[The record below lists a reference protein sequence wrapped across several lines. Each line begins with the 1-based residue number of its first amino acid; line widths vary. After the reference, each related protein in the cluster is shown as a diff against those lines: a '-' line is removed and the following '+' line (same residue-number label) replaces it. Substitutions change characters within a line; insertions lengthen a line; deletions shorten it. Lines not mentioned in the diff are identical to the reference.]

1 MNQPPQNIALSQHTL
16 RAWQPEH
23 APLLLE
29 AIAASLPELQRWT
42 PWVIPQPFEEAV
54 LVERLTTFR
63 AQFQEGS
70 RFIYGLF
77 ERGAGRVLGQ
87 AGLYDR
93 VGPGALEIGYWI
105 RSDATG
111 RGLARAATQALTGV
125 AFETMHMQRV
135 EVRCDPNNA
144 PSAAI
149 PRRLGFTLR
158 EVLKLDPGSDEHGAR
173 ELQVWELRADDYA
186 RPLVLP
192 G

>member
-1 MNQPPQNIALSQHTL
+1 MNQPPQHIAIAQHTL

-63 AQFQEGS
+63 AQFKEGS

-77 ERGAGRVLGQ
+77 DRGDGRVLGQ

-111 RGLARAATQALTGV
+111 RGLARAATQALTNV
-125 AFETMHMQRV
+125 AFETMHMQCV

-158 EVLKLDPGSDEHGAR
+158 EVLKLDPASDEHGAR
-173 ELQVWELRADDYA
+173 ELQVWELRAEDYA
-186 RPLVLP
+186 RPLALP

>member
-1 MNQPPQNIALSQHTL
+1 MM
-16 RAWQPEH
+16 RAWQLEH

-29 AIAASLPELQRWT
+29 AIAASRPELQRWT

-54 LVERLTTFR
+54 LVERLSTFR
-63 AQFQEGS
+63 AQFQAGS
-70 RFIYGLF
+70 TFIYGLF
-77 ERGAGRVLGQ
+77 DQSDGRVLGQ

-93 VGPGALEIGYWI
+93 VGAGALEIGYWI
-105 RSDATG
+105 RSDVTG
-111 RGLARAATQALTGV
+111 RGYARAATQALLEV
-125 AFETMHMQRV
+125 AFETLQMQRV

-158 EVLKLDPGSDEHGAR
+158 EVLKLDPANDAHGAH
-173 ELQVWELRADDYA
+173 ELQVWDLHAGEYTGLQT
-186 RPLVLP
+186 LL